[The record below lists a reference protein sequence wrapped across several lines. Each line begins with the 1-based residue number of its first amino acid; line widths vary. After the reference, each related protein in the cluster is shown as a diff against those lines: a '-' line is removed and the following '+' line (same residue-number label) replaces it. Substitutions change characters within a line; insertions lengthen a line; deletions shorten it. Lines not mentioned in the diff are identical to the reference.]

1 MKIFALLGLAVSAE
15 TVIKSIRKDS
25 SGMYGFTIHTKA
37 KRRHFTTEIVEDSQA
52 EKVEIPAGWKIV
64 EINGTPVDGLMNEE
78 VAELMVKQDEAI
90 LLLSDDTKLYNGRV
104 IHENDSQ

>member
-1 MKIFALLGLAVSAE
+1 MQNIDTVLYCLALCNAFLTPIRNANASRISLFVSA
-15 TVIKSIRKDS
+15 VFS
-25 SGMYGFTIHTKA
+25 SSA
-37 KRRHFTTEIVEDSQA
+37 SSSQTSSSRNA
-52 EKVEIPAGWKIV
+52 DVAFVAFRDDVFV

-104 IHENDSQ
+104 IHEN